1 MVLRFMRNANLY
13 ALTLKNT
20 RGVFIMVTLY
30 VSPSCTSCRRAKAW
44 LDEHQIPYKERNIL
58 SEKLS
63 IEEIK
68 NILRFTEDGTDEI
81 ISTKSKAFQ
90 KLNIN
95 IDSLSLRELYKLINE
110 NPGVLKK
117 PLILDEKRL
126 QVGFNEE
133 EIRSFLP
140 RNMRLFQLND
150 VYNVEEAQ

>member
-1 MVLRFMRNANLY
+1 
-13 ALTLKNT
+13 
-20 RGVFIMVTLY
+20 MVTLY
-30 VSPSCTSCRRAKAW
+30 LSPSCTSCRRAKAW
-44 LDEHQIPYKERNIL
+44 FDEHQIPYKERNIL

-63 IEEIK
+63 VEEIK
-68 NILRFTEDGTDEI
+68 DILRYTEDGTDEI

-95 IDSLSLRELYKLINE
+95 IESLSLRELYKLINE

-140 RNMRLFQLND
+140 RDMRLFQLND
-150 VYNVEEAQ
+150 VYKLEEAQ

>member
-1 MVLRFMRNANLY
+1 
-13 ALTLKNT
+13 
-20 RGVFIMVTLY
+20 MVTLY
-30 VSPSCTSCRRAKAW
+30 LSPSCTSCRRAKAW

-63 IEEIK
+63 LEEIK
-68 NILRFTEDGTDEI
+68 NILRYTEDGTDEI

-90 KLNIN
+90 KLNID
-95 IDSLSLRELYKLINE
+95 IDSLSLRELYTIIKE
-110 NPGVLKK
+110 NPGLLKK

-140 RNMRLFQLND
+140 RKMRIFQFDEVDNFI
-150 VYNVEEAQ
+150 EEAQ